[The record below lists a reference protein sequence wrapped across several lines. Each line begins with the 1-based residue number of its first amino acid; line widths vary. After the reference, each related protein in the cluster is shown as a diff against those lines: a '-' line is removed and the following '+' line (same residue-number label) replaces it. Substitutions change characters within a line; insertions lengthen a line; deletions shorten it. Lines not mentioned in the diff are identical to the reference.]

1 MLISGTWK
9 VDRDGVTRPYVR
21 AEVRKPDDS
30 WHEVYFL
37 VDSGADRTVLTALA
51 LQELG
56 FQPPA
61 EVQSLSGLGGQ
72 SAMVEVSSAMRLYRE
87 DQSAVTFNATFAA
100 MVTATGLDTCVLGRD
115 ILNLFAVII
124 DRGANSVLLV
134 RPPHRYAIQST

>member
-87 DQSAVTFNATFAA
+87 DHPPSPS
-100 MVTATGLDTCVLGRD
+100 MPR
-115 ILNLFAVII
+115 
-124 DRGANSVLLV
+124 LL
-134 RPPHRYAIQST
+134 QW